1 MYIQRAYRVH
11 KTCLRCILTQ
21 YWSVEVCILVQIVNS
36 LNGSRVTAL
45 SPIYLEVM
53 STAGRISTMITVP
66 PITSTVC
73 TDGKSQTTALIDF
86 IVVGYGLQLQYKINS
101 QQEKFCRY
109 KLHVGL
115 AVLYI
120 LIWYISV
127 LLKAIPGIISTLP

>member
-1 MYIQRAYRVH
+1 M
-11 KTCLRCILTQ
+11 
-21 YWSVEVCILVQIVNS
+21 EVCILVQIVNS

-45 SPIYLEVM
+45 SPVYLEVM

-86 IVVGYGLQLQYKINS
+86 IVVGDGLQLQYKIIS
-101 QQEKFCRY
+101 QQEKFSRY

-120 LIWYISV
+120 YIYILI
-127 LLKAIPGIISTLP
+127 